1 MVDLKL
7 DFNAICEKDEMNLSQ
22 SITVDSSDSTPPSL
36 NISKDDRIEA
46 KMKVLKKDS
55 AQNLVTLYVE
65 EV

>member
-7 DFNAICEKDEMNLSQ
+7 DFNAICEKDEMIQSQ

>member
-7 DFNAICEKDEMNLSQ
+7 DFNAICEKDEINLSQ

-36 NISKDDRIEA
+36 NISKDGQIEA